1 MQLSEHFSLAE
12 LTVSEIAARKGLDNL
27 PEGVA
32 LENLSRLAEKLEE
45 VRKVI
50 GKPIMIT
57 ENDHNVK
64 LYNGDIGLCLAKGKV
79 WFGNREVSTSRIP
92 AHEPAFM
99 MTMTT
104 IMTAMMMILTTTM
117 TMDPE
122 DMKEIGLAAGQM
134 AIIRTDFGEAIF
146 RCEAG
151 KIPRGMIFVAYGPP
165 TCKLMGG
172 DTDGTGMPMSKGWEV
187 EVIPQ

>member
-1 MQLSEHFSLAE
+1 MTPKRFILNSSRSSKQGTLINVGKDSEE
-12 LTVSEIAARKGLDNL
+12 YQT
-27 PEGVA
+27 
-32 LENLSRLAEKLEE
+32 
-45 VRKVI
+45 
-50 GKPIMIT
+50 
-57 ENDHNVK
+57 
-64 LYNGDIGLCLAKGKV
+64 
-79 WFGNREVSTSRIP
+79 
-92 AHEPAFM
+92 
-99 MTMTT
+99 
-104 IMTAMMMILTTTM
+104 LTTTM

-134 AIIRTDFGEAIF
+134 AIIRTEFGEATF